1 MIPFILASVLSLL
14 LSNSAIGAEGAPGRV
29 DASQFKAAYAA
40 FQAAQKQGNKVE
52 THEYAMEA
60 LRLGEQL
67 YGENHRSTAALT
79 MNAALAYPTGW
90 QGMPRP
96 DSLNLMHQL
105 VARYE
110 NLFGSQSVE
119 VIEPLLLLAEALAVQ
134 GFVVGEDE
142 SPARARTR
150 FESSEK
156 ELSEISNKIYRLV
169 DTYGSE
175 VDASTVLIR
184 LSRLRVGDS
193 EEMART
199 ALQLRQSVLGLS
211 HPLTLSSRYYYA
223 SNFLKESLLLEEL
236 KRLLDKD
243 QLPPRLRFAALQ
255 QLSMKDTKDREQYA
269 ALLTQFEPGAEAPPG
284 PPKDYYPISKVQ
296 PIYPR
301 KAMKKLE
308 SGYVVVEFTVTETGS
323 VEDVFVVTSC
333 VYNSKRNCL
342 NRRTFN
348 KSAVAA
354 AEKFQ
359 YIPRF
364 VDGYPVR
371 SVGVQNMVTYEL
383 Y

>member
-1 MIPFILASVLSLL
+1 MIPFFLACVLSLL
-14 LSNSAIGAEGAPGRV
+14 LSNSAIGAEGAPGPV

-40 FQAAQKQGNKVE
+40 FQKAQKQGNKVE

-119 VIEPLLLLAEALAVQ
+119 VIEPLLLLAEALAGQ

-142 SPARARTR
+142 SLARARTR

-223 SNFLKESLLLEEL
+223 RNFLKESLLLEEL
-236 KRLLDKD
+236 KRLLDED

-269 ALLTQFEPGAEAPPG
+269 ALLTQFDPGAEAPPG

-323 VEDVFVVTSC
+323 VEDVFVVKSC

-364 VDGYPVR
+364 VDGYPIR
-371 SVGVQNMVTYEL
+371 SVGVQNMITYEL